1 MGYGWQRRCI
11 SDWIKNFKVFFIV
24 DILIYRLFCTHAQ
37 FERNLKGKGPLL
49 FNFINPDL
57 VPFRFGIAHIVYSI
71 LLRLFIYFD
80 NIIVM
85 HSLYLE
91 EGFLH
96 LQNAVSLAIIEAMA
110 NKTIDIKVSV
120 EVSVVFSNSNTCI
133 HVHVLSQLSSY
144 LMVIFKIIHIKLLHS
159 NFPILHMLWTT
170 FILRCQVT
178 LLFW

>member
-1 MGYGWQRRCI
+1 MC
-11 SDWIKNFKVFFIV
+11 
-24 DILIYRLFCTHAQ
+24 
-37 FERNLKGKGPLL
+37 LKGLMVKLSSIHFVCVNPVVRGIRLAEEMHLRLDQELQSIFYSRYINIPTFLYTCTIWKKLERKGSTLIH
-49 FNFINPDL
+49 FINPDL

-144 LMVIFKIIHIKLLHS
+144 LMVIF
-159 NFPILHMLWTT
+159 
-170 FILRCQVT
+170 
-178 LLFW
+178 